1 MSETEQELARD
12 LGFLEAYTIGLG
24 TMIGAGIFVLPS
36 IAAQQAGPASMIS
49 FFAGG
54 IVSLLA
60 ALSLSE
66 LATGMPKAGGSYYYV
81 NRALGPFF
89 GSIVGWGMWAGL
101 TFASAFYMIGFGQYL
116 LPGLGQYVGFL
127 AGWGQ
132 LGITV
137 AALVMAALLTA
148 VNYYGVK
155 ETGSLQNVIVLT
167 LVGLIVA
174 FLALGF
180 ISGPTIGEFN
190 PNGWPAV
197 AATIG
202 TVYVTFIG
210 FEVIAT
216 SAEEIK
222 NPSRNLPLAMIAS
235 VVTPTL
241 MYVGVM
247 FVSTGTLS
255 IEALA
260 TSEVPVADVATEF
273 MGSIGALAMIVGAVL
288 ATVSS
293 ANASIL
299 SAARVNFAMGR
310 DRILVN
316 WLNEVHERFRTPYR
330 AISATGIIT
339 LMLIAIGVGIGTLA
353 EVASFMYLVTYA
365 LVHVTVVVLRR
376 ANPEA
381 YDPAFQIPSVL
392 YPVVPVVGMLACL
405 VVLFQMS
412 VEFVPAVF
420 TLGPVELALPVTP
433 TPVGAIGTVL
443 VAFGIGWYY
452 FYARDRALSES
463 LVGEAIA
470 PEPPAV
476 ANGDDR
482 YRVVVPV
489 ANPETEQDLL
499 RMAAASAHAH
509 EDENAEVIAVN
520 VIEVPRQTSLSQDL
534 EFEEERVERQQ
545 ELLDSARDIAADLD
559 IGLQTRAIVGRNAGS
574 VILDVIEEENADHV
588 LLGWEGTRSRRE
600 HVLGSTIDPVV
611 SRAQC
616 DATLVKLGPDGGR
629 GEGDIMVLAGRGP
642 HAPIAARRASEFVA
656 AADDASLT
664 LLNVQSPETDTDEES
679 SPTERGEAV
688 IEELAERAGIQ
699 YMSYETEIRV
709 AEDTEQMILDA
720 TTEYD
725 TICVGATR
733 SGAIS
738 QAVFG
743 SLPETIGEEVDKT
756 VVMARGPEESAM
768 SVREALLRRLEV

>member
-1 MSETEQELARD
+1 MSEADQELARD

-36 IAAQQAGPASMIS
+36 IAAEQAGPASMIS

-54 IVSLLA
+54 LVSLLA

-132 LGITV
+132 VGITV

-174 FLALGF
+174 FLGLGF

-273 MGSIGALAMIVGAVL
+273 MGSLGALAMIVGAVL

-310 DRILVN
+310 DRILIN
-316 WLNEVHERFRTPYR
+316 WLNDVHERFRTPYR

-339 LMLIAIGVGIGTLA
+339 LVLIAIGVGIGTLA

-381 YDPAFQIPSVL
+381 YDPAFKIPSIL

-405 VVLFQMS
+405 AVLVQMS
-412 VEFVPAVF
+412 VEFAPAVV

-452 FYARDRALSES
+452 LYARDRALSES

-470 PEPPAV
+470 PEPTVV

-574 VILDVIEEENADHV
+574 AILDVIEEENADHV
-588 LLGWEGTRSRRE
+588 LLGWQGTRSRRE

-611 SRAQC
+611 GRAPC
-616 DATLVKLGPDGGR
+616 DATLVKLGPEGGH
-629 GEGDIMVLAGRGP
+629 GEDEIMVLAGRGP
-642 HAPIAARRASEFVA
+642 HAPIAAQRASEFVA

-664 LLNVQSPETDTDEES
+664 LLNAQSPETDPDEEN

-699 YMSYETEIRV
+699 HMSYKTEIRV
-709 AEDTEQMILDA
+709 AEDTKQAILDA
-720 TTEYD
+720 AAEYD
-725 TICVGATR
+725 MICVGATR
-733 SGAIS
+733 TSTIS

-756 VVMARGPEESAM
+756 VVMARGPAESAM